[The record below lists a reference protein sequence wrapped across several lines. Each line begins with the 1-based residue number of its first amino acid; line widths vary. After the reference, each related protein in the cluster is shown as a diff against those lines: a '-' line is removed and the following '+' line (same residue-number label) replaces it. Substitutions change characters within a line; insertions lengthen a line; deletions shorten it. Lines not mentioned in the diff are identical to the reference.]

1 MTTAQTEA
9 PRAAAG
15 TNQSLARGALGTA
28 LLHAVRANDP
38 RAARALH
45 HHVQRALP
53 LVTGEDACL
62 QFGAPALAFVLHIA
76 AEQSEDTEQRFRVV
90 RRHLDDLIVQ
100 HTQQRLDR
108 ATDRMRAGLPTAF
121 REYDLLHG
129 LAGLTRL
136 HLLRHP
142 DHDITAAVLGYLI
155 ELTLPI
161 PGTGDRPGWWVW
173 HHHSNLNTP
182 GGHANAGIAHGITG
196 VLAVLNIAA
205 SQDIRIPGDT
215 DAIERILTWLDQ
227 QRVDDH
233 RGPWWRRWPGD
244 EDGRTGQ
251 TYWCY
256 GTPGIARAE
265 QLAALVMGDTARAER
280 AERTHLA
287 CLANARRHHQPNDLS
302 LCHGVAGLLQATRR
316 IAADSSTPE
325 RFGADIDWLRAATR
339 GATSTRYDGLL
350 EGTPGLLLAR
360 DHASTAS
367 SAPWDACLG
376 LA

>member
-1 MTTAQTEA
+1 MTTAQTEV
-9 PRAAAG
+9 PRAAVAA
-15 TNQSLARGALGTA
+15 NQSIARGALGTA

-38 RAARALH
+38 WAAQVLH
-45 HHVQRALP
+45 HHVQRAFP
-53 LVTGEDACL
+53 LVIGDEACL

-76 AEQSEDTEQRFRVV
+76 AEQSVDAAQRYRVV
-90 RRHLDDLIVQ
+90 RRHLDDLVVQ
-100 HTQQRLDR
+100 HTQRRLDC

-121 REYDLLHG
+121 REYDLLRG
-129 LAGLTRL
+129 LAGLARL

-142 DHDITAAVLGYLI
+142 DHDITAEVLGYLI
-155 ELTLPI
+155 ELTQPV

-182 GGHANAGIAHGITG
+182 GGHTNAGIAHGISG
-196 VLAVLNIAA
+196 PLAVLSIAIA
-205 SQDIRIPGDT
+205 QDIRVPGDT
-215 DAIERILTWLDQ
+215 GAVEGILTWLDQ

-244 EDGRTGQ
+244 EAGRTGQ

-265 QLAALVMGDTARAER
+265 QLAALALGDVSRAER

-287 CLANARRHHQPNDLS
+287 CLADARAHDRPNDLS

-316 IAADSSTPE
+316 IAADSLTLE
-325 RFGADIDWLRAATR
+325 RFRADIDWLQTATQE
-339 GATSTRYDGLL
+339 ATSIQGDGLL